1 MIFYACIGLNMHLGS
16 NSFGV
21 DISWYFIHVSDWI
34 CIFKFKC
41 IWSWYTLTSSMHR
54 SDLNL
59 CKRRK
64 VYIKAYIYLT
74 WYMQWIKYALD
85 FKYIE
90 VDMWW
95 SFQKINGTNFQNQQ
109 SKWKLGTGR
118 PPGPI
123 LQLDFVLTNAV
134 IDSLYTDRNNDMAEI
149 GTPTIRICD
158 NNLTP
163 SLKVKD
169 QRTQDA

>member
-16 NSFGV
+16 NSFWV

-41 IWSWYTLTSSMHR
+41 IWSWYTLTSNMHR

-64 VYIKAYIYLT
+64 VYIEAYIYLT

-90 VDMWW
+90 VDMYWIYKKSGW
-95 SFQKINGTNFQNQQ
+95 IKFQNN
-109 SKWKLGTGR
+109 KCPEKLRGYSPTKEKKETQGTKEKKRKGLLESSGSSGSSR
-118 PPGPI
+118 
-123 LQLDFVLTNAV
+123 
-134 IDSLYTDRNNDMAEI
+134 
-149 GTPTIRICD
+149 
-158 NNLTP
+158 
-163 SLKVKD
+163 
-169 QRTQDA
+169 